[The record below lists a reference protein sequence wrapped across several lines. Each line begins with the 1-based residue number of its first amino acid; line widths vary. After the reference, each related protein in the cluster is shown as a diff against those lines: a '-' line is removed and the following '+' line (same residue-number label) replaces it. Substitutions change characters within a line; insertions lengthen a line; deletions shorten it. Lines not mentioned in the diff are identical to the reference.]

1 MSEPL
6 AKISRLSSDNKIQA
20 CGTNSEPI
28 LDTRFQSF
36 LRLYIFDLNNAD
48 PCDELNSNFQDQ
60 FSKKSVIRIGDLYV
74 SKVCICGNIVNIY
87 ENTKYYRLKID
98 DSTGSINVTLW
109 KDLIFNQDSLNLTN
123 SSSHHNVQSQFSEL
137 YSQITS
143 IQSRIKESSVN
154 NLIQYEPKQEFENL
168 SKKNEVVG
176 AQHQKV
182 DKENISK
189 NENFLNFVLKKLVQM
204 SESSML
210 DQSRKVDDA
219 SSDSC
224 ESFKLYRFV
233 RSNCPNEFKC
243 TDHKQVLE
251 ALKELESRGLVYSC
265 EDEYHYLPLN

>member
-1 MSEPL
+1 MVL
-6 AKISRLSSDNKIQA
+6 IRAHAKPFRQRIELNAVSCVRIK
-20 CGTNSEPI
+20 NS
-28 LDTRFQSF
+28 T
-36 LRLYIFDLNNAD
+36 
-48 PCDELNSNFQDQ
+48 DELVQMALPSILFEKVY
-60 FSKKSVIRIGDLYV
+60 SKKPLSF
-74 SKVCICGNIVNIY
+74 
-87 ENTKYYRLKID
+87 E
-98 DSTGSINVTLW
+98 
-109 KDLIFNQDSLNLTN
+109 
-123 SSSHHNVQSQFSEL
+123 
-137 YSQITS
+137 
-143 IQSRIKESSVN
+143 
-154 NLIQYEPKQEFENL
+154 EFENL
-168 SKKNEVVG
+168 NKKNEVVG